1 MLSRGIIEIVLL
13 SAAAGYMDLPV
24 RDLPEI
30 DLNKPN
36 NFDATTCEK
45 FEQNAYFDPKEVVDS
60 LWKIFYYWANGVE
73 ISTIL
78 FSLPSD
84 KKISNFRTLVET
96 YNPGLSIEWDKA
108 ALFMEPRPDVKVLL
122 VSRNRPGK
130 YLAVV
135 KGDKYDKG
143 GDVPNVH
150 TTDVR
155 MKTVGRYMGIMNC
168 DDGSAFAL
176 ARLHDMPDTYQH
188 SKAAAQL
195 LGFNVNTGKSYITH
209 VPELRPLDEL

>member
-13 SAAAGYMDLPV
+13 SAAAGYIDLPV
-24 RDLPEI
+24 RNLPEI

-45 FEQNAYFDPKEVVDS
+45 FEQNAYFEPKEVVDS
-60 LWKIFYYWANGVE
+60 LWKIFYFWANGVE
-73 ISTIL
+73 VSTIL

-96 YNPGLSIEWDKA
+96 YNPELNIEWEKA

-122 VSRNRPGK
+122 FSRPLPGS

-135 KGDKYDKG
+135 KGEKHENER
-143 GDVPNVH
+143 DVPHVH
-150 TTDVR
+150 ATDVR
-155 MKTVGRYMGIMNC
+155 LKTVGRYMGIMNC
-168 DDGSAFAL
+168 DDGTAFAL

-188 SKAAAQL
+188 CKAAAQL
-195 LGFNVNTGKSYITH
+195 LGFNVNTGKSYITPVPDLH
-209 VPELRPLDEL
+209 VLDEL